1 MTLLKGFDIN
11 NDLSKIYED
20 RIPTIKQ
27 KNIIKEQEV
36 VCEDI
41 SVFLNAW
48 RDNKKSAYQSNMDYG
63 SNPGGAAIDD
73 KGKKKLDLLQGIR
86 KQDYLS
92 NSVASSSAV
101 NVNVAS
107 AYESSDNKSKN
118 DFQKFLGMNANK
130 TASDTSNTAFLRQGT
145 MNTATLSSIKAKNP
159 ENIKVNFVHFEL
171 D

>member
-1 MTLLKGFDIN
+1 MSLLKGFDIG
-11 NDLSKIYED
+11 NDLSKIYEE
-20 RIPTIKQ
+20 RIPAIKQ

-36 VCEDI
+36 FCEDI

-63 SNPGGAAIDD
+63 SNPGGAVIDD

-92 NSVASSSAV
+92 NTVSSSSTS
-101 NVNVAS
+101 NINGTS
-107 AYESSDNKSKN
+107 TYESTDNKSKN
-118 DFQKFLGMNANK
+118 DFQKFLGINANK
-130 TASDTSNTAFLRQGT
+130 IGSDTSNANMIRQTAL
-145 MNTATLSSIKAKNP
+145 NSAALSSLKSKNP
-159 ENIKVNFVHFEL
+159 ENIKVNF

>member
-1 MTLLKGFDIN
+1 MTLLKGFDIS
-11 NDLSKIYED
+11 NDLSKIYEE
-20 RIPTIKQ
+20 RIPAVKQ

-63 SNPGGAAIDD
+63 SNPGGMALDD

-92 NSVASSSAV
+92 NSNTSSSTA
-101 NVNVAS
+101 NMNGNTH
-107 AYESSDNKSKN
+107 YESSDNKSKN

-130 TASDTSNTAFLRQGT
+130 TVSDSSNASMLRQGT
-145 MNTATLSSIKAKNP
+145 LNPATLSSLKAKNP
-159 ENIKVNFVHFEL
+159 DNIKVNFTFF
-171 D
+171 